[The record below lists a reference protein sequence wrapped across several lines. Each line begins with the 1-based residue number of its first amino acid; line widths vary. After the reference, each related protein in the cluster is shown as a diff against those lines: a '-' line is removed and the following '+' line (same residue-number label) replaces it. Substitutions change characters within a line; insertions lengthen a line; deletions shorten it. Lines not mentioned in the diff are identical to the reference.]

1 MDVAS
6 NFAVSI
12 APPPFQKEVDEAR
25 RDTQNRVSIPKPQAS
40 EGSERQS
47 QIADER
53 GSTSGDNSLLSA
65 QQKGIA
71 DAKDDL
77 NVDPDRLK
85 RQRGSKKKKEQQD
98 NKEKAESS
106 SQQDEQAKDRKGK
119 NQDDKKSSDLLDL
132 DHDWGPPKEGR
143 YNELT
148 GCYEIPAYRHH
159 KARSILLK
167 FREQNVKFLEQF
179 SDRSTVIGLINFA
192 LSRRYGYIIP
202 HSPLGQVVE
211 KLA

>member
-47 QIADER
+47 QVADER
-53 GSTSGDNSLLSA
+53 GSTSGENSLLNSL
-65 QQKGIA
+65 QKGIS
-71 DAKDDL
+71 DAHDDGTIDPNRHKQRKDSKKQKEDSQENNPSKQNSKEAKGKKAQAKKDD
-77 NVDPDRLK
+77 
-85 RQRGSKKKKEQQD
+85 
-98 NKEKAESS
+98 ES
-106 SQQDEQAKDRKGK
+106 
-119 NQDDKKSSDLLDL
+119 LDFN
-132 DHDWGPPKEGR
+132 HDWGPPKGGR